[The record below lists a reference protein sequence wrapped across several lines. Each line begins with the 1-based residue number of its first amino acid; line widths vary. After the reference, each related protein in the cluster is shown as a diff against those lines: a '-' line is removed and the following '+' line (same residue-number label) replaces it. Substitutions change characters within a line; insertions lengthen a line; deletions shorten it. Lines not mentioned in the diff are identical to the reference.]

1 MKRLATIIALCAGL
15 AAGPVMA
22 DHNGRNLLNR
32 ENIGGAIGAALG
44 GLAANKIVEGKGQ
57 SAATAA
63 GAVGGFLIGKNIA
76 HNYGGSQYRDYG
88 YSQSY
93 QAAPSY
99 QPTRS
104 YAPAPAYRDTRS
116 YDPAPAYRDS
126 GGYSG
131 GGCCS
136 HDRGTRYSVRPI
148 DAAYVAECTSNVRS
162 GPGTRYRVID
172 QLYEHERV
180 RVTGKVRGRDWYQ
193 VRIGHRTG
201 YVYAPLLR
209 PAHYAYSGYR

>member
-1 MKRLATIIALCAGL
+1 
-15 AAGPVMA
+15 MA

-76 HNYGGSQYRDYG
+76 HNYGGSRYRDNG
-88 YSQSY
+88 YTQSY
-93 QAAPSY
+93 QPAAGY

-104 YAPAPAYRDTRS
+104 YAPAPAYRESRS

-126 GGYSG
+126 GGYTG
-131 GGCCS
+131 GGCCG
-136 HDRGTRYSVRPI
+136 HDRERRYSVRPI
-148 DAAYVAECTSNVRS
+148 DAAYVAKCTSNVRS
-162 GPGTRYRVID
+162 GPGTRYRVVG

-180 RVTGKVRGRDWYQ
+180 RVSGKVRGRDWYQ

-209 PAHYAYSGYR
+209 PANYAYGGYR